1 MQMTDILITYWAK
14 KLDCANESF
23 GSVYYDNDV
32 VAAREAV
39 QEYIEQY
46 EHVAKHVDESKLD
59 GRFRLAVS
67 SLQREFQSLPQQNV
81 KM

>member
-1 MQMTDILITYWAK
+1 M
-14 KLDCANESF
+14 
-23 GSVYYDNDV
+23 

-46 EHVAKHVDESKLD
+46 EHIAKHVDESKLD
-59 GRFRLAVS
+59 DRFRLAVS

-81 KM
+81 KI